1 MDTRLVPI
9 RTSQSASD
17 FWCRARLPGQ
27 VDDRG
32 RVVSNPPLG
41 PAPYDDLPFR
51 RQVAPWQRANPR
63 LSAGFDT
70 DCAILRVEM
79 TRMEAKMHAMAE
91 HILAMEQENTL
102 LKGRLARVK
111 RAVDM

>member
-1 MDTRLVPI
+1 MPALFRSALAGLLVISGAALVSQDKLTIVDESYRIHLLDPR
-9 RTSQSASD
+9 RTTISHFGA
-17 FWCRARLPGQ
+17 
-27 VDDRG
+27 
-32 RVVSNPPLG
+32 
-41 PAPYDDLPFR
+41 
-51 RQVAPWQRANPR
+51 QVAPWQRANPR

-70 DCAILRVEM
+70 DCAVLRVEM

-102 LKGRLARVK
+102 LKERLARVK